1 MNTLSPHAQALP
13 SRSAD
18 PKRKHGIRFMNLMDG
33 RKMEKYRIER
43 QFIKKPAPAYALKVS
58 GYYHKRFPIKSLTEQ
73 EAKKEM
79 DVIEN
84 YLNDFT
90 YIVRNSKN
98 KLGVTHKIE
107 RTDNRITVYTLYNTP
122 IITFWI
128 EEEKEDE

>member
-33 RKMEKYRIER
+33 KKMEKYRIER

>member
-1 MNTLSPHAQALP
+1 
-13 SRSAD
+13 
-18 PKRKHGIRFMNLMDG
+18 MDG

-84 YLNDFT
+84 YLNEWKPVQKDQ
-90 YIVRNSKN
+90 
-98 KLGVTHKIE
+98 
-107 RTDNRITVYTLYNTP
+107 
-122 IITFWI
+122 
-128 EEEKEDE
+128 EKE

>member
-1 MNTLSPHAQALP
+1 
-13 SRSAD
+13 
-18 PKRKHGIRFMNLMDG
+18 
-33 RKMEKYRIER
+33 MEKYRIER

-107 RTDNRITVYTLYNTP
+107 RTDNRITVYPLYNTP

>member
-1 MNTLSPHAQALP
+1 
-13 SRSAD
+13 
-18 PKRKHGIRFMNLMDG
+18 
-33 RKMEKYRIER
+33 MEKYRIER

-58 GYYHKRFPIKSLTEQ
+58 GYYHKRFPIKSLTKQ
-73 EAKKEM
+73 EAIEEM
-79 DVIEN
+79 DVIER

-98 KLGVTHKIE
+98 KLGTTHKIQ
-107 RTDNRITVYTLYNTP
+107 RTDNCITVFNHYGTT

>member
-1 MNTLSPHAQALP
+1 
-13 SRSAD
+13 
-18 PKRKHGIRFMNLMDG
+18 MDG
-33 RKMEKYRIER
+33 KKMEKYRIER

-107 RTDNRITVYTLYNTP
+107 RTSFSAYTVTEPVPPHWRQRHTRR
-122 IITFWI
+122 WI
-128 EEEKEDE
+128 